1 MSSFSQAPSFSFSFH
16 SNPQDDSESNDEDD
30 DRHRSGSRAR
40 LSGACVH
47 CKSLKVLSVWRL
59 CDRSYNGSIQVKCEY
74 LPGESNCQRCL
85 AGSHKCVVRGR
96 KKRKPAPYAATLCAY
111 RDMTNDTP
119 PTFASTHDDLQRRSN
134 MQDGEIQM
142 LLERLDNMRADEK
155 IRQWLS
161 KSEHGIRDSRPQSSD
176 YQGMGLSPA
185 PFQCDQGDYQLLE
198 YLRGRFS
205 SKLGPLTG
213 SPSDAYTNKEKFF
226 CKRDPDPE
234 PTPPDIVRYGVLTPD
249 DIVLLFRIF
258 FDRINIFFSLLDPEI
273 HTPSKLIWASPFLF
287 TVICALGSRF
297 YSQRPNLYP
306 LAMEFARDAAGKAL
320 VDGSKS
326 VDICQ
331 AYLLMAVYPMPG
343 KNWNNDR
350 SWILMGV
357 AIRMAIELALHK
369 PPPSDC
375 DEREVANRIRTWLNC
390 FCVDGAHATSFGK
403 LSMTPTDDIVSR
415 TSRDWH
421 ISSRFNLPFDI
432 HLVAYVD
439 ILLIMEQ
446 FQNEIGRNH
455 LPERTAKGF
464 DIVAT
469 CIDYDDRLATMMDFW
484 VQRYTNDPNN
494 CDPMCNYRGNNTQMI
509 SAYLRLVVLATA
521 FPYAVKTGLVRD
533 SRIVRES
540 IIVACK
546 SIKIM
551 TDKLYPTGILR
562 YAMEANFL
570 CVSFAAAFLINLLRP
585 KFLPLLDETTQRTI
599 IKVVRELIDVLGS
612 KEVAF
617 DGRHSPALY
626 SRFLSS
632 LLNKYDQ
639 GTSPKEG
646 MEFVPQ
652 FKADRQQT
660 PPNTYYWP
668 DTPAILGPSIG
679 MADAGFGQVE
689 GAIYQQAGDADMDFS
704 MQHFMN
710 AMTAHG
716 QQNPQTV
723 GVPAM
728 PASSSGFVDWTN
740 PYQATPAMCMD
751 DHLWPLDHTP
761 QYGPT

>member
-1 MSSFSQAPSFSFSFH
+1 MWV
-16 SNPQDDSESNDEDD
+16 
-30 DRHRSGSRAR
+30 SRT
-40 LSGACVH
+40 GACVH
-47 CKSLKVLSVWRL
+47 CKSLKV
-59 CDRSYNGSIQVKCEY
+59 KCEF

-96 KKRKPAPYAATLCAY
+96 KKRKPAP
-111 RDMTNDTP
+111 
-119 PTFASTHDDLQRRSN
+119 THDDLQRRSN
-134 MQDGEIQM
+134 MQDGEIQL
-142 LLERLDNMRADEK
+142 LLERLDNMRAEEK

-161 KSEHGIRDSRPQSSD
+161 KSEHGIRDSHPQSSD

-185 PFQCDQGDYQLLE
+185 PFQCDQADFQLLD

-205 SKLGPLTG
+205 SKLDPLT
-213 SPSDAYTNKEKFF
+213 A
-226 CKRDPDPE
+226 DPE

-326 VDICQ
+326 VDLCQ

-369 PPPSDC
+369 PPPTDC

-446 FQNEIGRNH
+446 FQKEIGRNL
-455 LPERTAKGF
+455 LPERNAKGL
-464 DIVAT
+464 DIVAK
-469 CIDYDDRLATMMDFW
+469 CIDYDEKLAAMMEFW
-484 VQRYTNDPNN
+484 VQRYINDPNN
-494 CDPMCNYRGNNTQMI
+494 NPMCNYRGNNTQMI

-521 FPYAVKTGLVRD
+521 FPYAVKTGLVRQ
-533 SRIVRES
+533 SHIVRES
-540 IIVACK
+540 INVACQ

-551 TDKLYPTGILR
+551 TNKLYPTGILR

-585 KFLPLLDETTQRTI
+585 KFLPLLDESTQRTI

-639 GTSPKEG
+639 GASPQEG

-723 GVPAM
+723 GIPAM
-728 PASSSGFVDWTN
+728 TASGSGFVDWAN
-740 PYQATPAMCMD
+740 PYQANPATMYMD
-751 DHLWPLDHTP
+751 DHLWPMDHTP